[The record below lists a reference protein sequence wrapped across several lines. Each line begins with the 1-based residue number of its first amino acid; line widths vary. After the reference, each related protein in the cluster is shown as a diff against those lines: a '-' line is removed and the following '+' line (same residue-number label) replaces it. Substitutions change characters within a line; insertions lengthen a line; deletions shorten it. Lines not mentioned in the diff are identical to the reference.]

1 MKWLALS
8 ALVSFMRVRSV
19 CVGAVSLHPSSAKYC
34 LILRSV
40 SIGNVD
46 KSSCDDLLLVLEL
59 EVVSEVV
66 HIDFEIVNNECCRRN
81 VCHEVIDVPTRHLT
95 VTEEVRKILNGRKA
109 RCNSPCLWG
118 KLPPDSHDLTSRRI
132 LAHRCLQ
139 LSFHRYLLRTWST
152 PSKQCRVEV
161 DTKQYEA

>member
-40 SIGNVD
+40 SIGNIY
-46 KSSCDDLLLVLEL
+46 KSLCDDLLLVLEL
-59 EVVSEVV
+59 EVVSEVI
-66 HIDFEIVNNECCRRN
+66 HIDFEIVNDECCRRN

-95 VTEEVRKILNGRKA
+95 VPEEVRKYSMAERLDATHPASGAN
-109 RCNSPCLWG
+109 
-118 KLPPDSHDLTSRRI
+118 
-132 LAHRCLQ
+132 
-139 LSFHRYLLRTWST
+139 FLLI
-152 PSKQCRVEV
+152 
-161 DTKQYEA
+161 AMI

>member
-40 SIGNVD
+40 SIGNID
-46 KSSCDDLLLVLEL
+46 KSLCDNLLLVLEL
-59 EVVSEVV
+59 EVVSEIV
-66 HIDFEIVNNECCRRN
+66 HIDFEIVNDECCRSN

-95 VTEEVRKILNGRKA
+95 VPEEVRKYTMAENE
-109 RCNSPCLWG
+109 CNSPSIRS

-132 LAHRCLQ
+132 LAHRRLQ
-139 LSFHRYLLRTWST
+139 LSFHGYLLRTRST

-161 DTKQYEA
+161 DTK

>member
-1 MKWLALS
+1 MSLAMKWLALS

-40 SIGNVD
+40 SISNIY
-46 KSSCDDLLLVLEL
+46 KSLCDDLLLVLEL

-66 HIDFEIVNNECCRRN
+66 HIDFEIVDNECCRRN

-95 VTEEVRKILNGRKA
+95 VTEEVRSI
-109 RCNSPCLWG
+109 
-118 KLPPDSHDLTSRRI
+118 
-132 LAHRCLQ
+132 Q
-139 LSFHRYLLRTWST
+139 
-152 PSKQCRVEV
+152 
-161 DTKQYEA
+161 

>member
-40 SIGNVD
+40 SIGNID
-46 KSSCDDLLLVLEL
+46 KSLCDDLLLVLEL

-66 HIDFEIVNNECCRRN
+66 HIDFEIVNDECCRRN

-95 VTEEVRKILNGRKA
+95 VAEEVRKILNSRKLDA
-109 RCNSPCLWG
+109 THPASGAN
-118 KLPPDSHDLTSRRI
+118 
-132 LAHRCLQ
+132 
-139 LSFHRYLLRTWST
+139 FLLI
-152 PSKQCRVEV
+152 
-161 DTKQYEA
+161 AMI

>member
-40 SIGNVD
+40 SIGD
-46 KSSCDDLLLVLEL
+46 IGKFLCDDLLLVLEL

-66 HIDFEIVNNECCRRN
+66 HIDFEIVDNECCRRN

-95 VTEEVRKILNGRKA
+95 VTEEVRKYSMAEIG
-109 RCNSPCLWG
+109 CNSPCLG
-118 KLPPDSHDLTSRRI
+118 SKLPPDSHDLTSRRI
-132 LAHRCLQ
+132 LAHRRLQ
-139 LSFHRYLLRTWST
+139 LSFHGYLLRTRST